1 LLASKFDMRCEQ
13 KPRDPRWEQ
22 IESSKGWASSVW
34 KEASA
39 AKPISYEADR
49 KRTSAAGTGEGP
61 KRGADH
67 REIPKSFQ
75 NQVCEVIA

>member
-1 LLASKFDMRCEQ
+1 MMMASKFDMRCEQ

-39 AKPISYEADR
+39 AKPISYEADH
-49 KRTSAAGTGEGP
+49 
-61 KRGADH
+61 KRGGNRRRPEAAALDH

>member
-1 LLASKFDMRCEQ
+1 MRLLKCVAGLDMRCEQ

-22 IESSKGWASSVW
+22 IESSSVW

-61 KRGADH
+61 KRARDH